1 MSLPHRPRIRHGDGA
16 VVQLRVDLDQVEPFV
31 SRRLLVSTRA
41 SLLELHA
48 ILQRSFGQH
57 ESSEHH
63 FEVDGIQYHDPG
75 SGNEES
81 HSTELNDL
89 RSLGLHAGL
98 TFTHESSTPSSAWRH
113 SAVVEQLSPRL
124 TGQRLPWCVE
134 GEGASPPEDC
144 DGPEEYGEMLA
155 ALDSPY
161 DPAAAELR
169 QWLPE
174 QFDPTFCDV
183 PAINVALS
191 RVPRLRADR

>member
-1 MSLPHRPRIRHGDGA
+1 MSSPQRQRVRHGDGA
-16 VVQLRVDLDQVEPFV
+16 VATLRVDLDGVDVFV

-41 SLLELHA
+41 TLLELHA
-48 ILQRSFGQH
+48 IFQRAFGQH
-57 ESSEHH
+57 ESAEHR
-63 FEVDGIQYHDPG
+63 FDVDGVAYHDPEG
-75 SGNEES
+75 GQDEL

-98 TFTHESSTPSSAWRH
+98 TFVHESPTPSSAWRH
-113 SAVVEQLSPRL
+113 SVVVEQLSPRL
-124 TGQRLPWCVE
+124 TGQRLPLCIE

-155 ALDSPY
+155 ALASPY
-161 DPAAAELR
+161 DPEAAELR

-191 RVPRLRADR
+191 KVPRLRADR